1 MLIRTGRTLPPA
13 AAPIPLKDILR
24 ALPSCFSENTVDFQF
39 EDEIKQ
45 KFGQHYCMLVS
56 SGKAALVL
64 ILKALQKLHPERDE
78 VLVSAFTCYSVP
90 AAIKKA
96 GLKIKLCD
104 TGEGSLDFDKRQFE
118 EIIEADK
125 KNNKI
130 ICVLVTHL
138 FGCPADF
145 YGIKKIV
152 GSRIPIVEDAAQ
164 AMGEKIENE
173 KLGTLGDVGFFSLGR
188 GKALSTMEGGA
199 IVTNR
204 DDLGGILSDLL
215 RKLEAPSV
223 SDKLKLAVKTIF
235 TAVLQHPVL
244 FWLPKGLPFLRLGET
259 LYEEDFSVLKMSSF
273 QKSLVRNWQ
282 QRLQGHQNAR
292 RKNINFWQENLPEII
307 TLICARQKKISL
319 IRLPLLAYSAEERD
333 RVCLKSEA
341 AGCGIMS
348 TYPAPINEI
357 SQISEEFAGQYFPN
371 AQQMAKCL
379 MTIPVHEYVSERDRM
394 RILQLIKTYILSTS
408 IN

>member
-1 MLIRTGRTLPPA
+1 MPPA

-24 ALPSCFSENTVDFQF
+24 ALPSCVSENTVDFRF

-45 KFGQHYCMLVS
+45 EFGQHYCMLVS

-78 VLVSAFTCYSVP
+78 VLISAFTCYSVP

-118 EIIEADK
+118 AIIEENK

-130 ICVLVTHL
+130 LCILVTHL

-152 GSRIPIVEDAAQ
+152 GSKIPIVEDAAQ

-188 GKALSTMEGGA
+188 GKALSAMEGGV
-199 IVTNR
+199 IVTDRN
-204 DDLGGILSDLL
+204 DLGGILSDLL
-215 RKLEAPSV
+215 KKIEVPSV
-223 SDKLKLAVKTIF
+223 LDRLKLAVKTIL
-235 TAVLQHPVL
+235 TTVLQHPVL
-244 FWLPKGLPFLRLGET
+244 FCLPKALPFLKLGET
-259 LYEEDFSVLKMSSF
+259 LYEEDFSIRQMSSF
-273 QKSLVRNWQ
+273 QKSLVGNWQ
-282 QRLQGHQNAR
+282 KRLKGHQKTR
-292 RKNINFWQENLPEII
+292 KKNIIFWRENFPQII
-307 TLICARQKKISL
+307 TQICAGQKKASL
-319 IRLPLLAYSAEERD
+319 IRLPLLARSAEERD
-333 RVCLKSEA
+333 KVCLKSEA
-341 AGCGIMS
+341 VGCGIMP

-379 MTIPVHEYVSERDRM
+379 MTIPVHEYVSERDRR
-394 RILQLIKTYILSTS
+394 RILKLIKT
-408 IN
+408 